1 MPFKI
6 NHLKSHILGSVK
18 RGLNVMSLLDKTA
31 ESGPDYDQIGPDAVV
46 QKRAYFSIQDQPIGP
61 TPSPATAPYYCSQ

>member
-1 MPFKI
+1 
-6 NHLKSHILGSVK
+6 
-18 RGLNVMSLLDKTA
+18 MSLLDKTA